1 MIDNRVALK
10 NREKIMTLEERI
22 NKWMESIEVA
32 IHAHNKHNFTNIYE
46 GVDHVYLRR
55 DGGRK
60 FLRITKTSNGST
72 SVYGFIALVDG
83 HSKALGMYKA
93 GDVMMPAGY
102 KAPARHARGNV
113 FNDDGGTG
121 CVGPYGVEY
130 RRGPSYSFN
139 VSDFN
144 TSVFA

>member
-1 MIDNRVALK
+1 VRKENLK
-10 NREKIMTLEERI
+10 NREKIMTLEDRI
-22 NKWMESIEVA
+22 SMWMVSIEMSL
-32 IHAHNKHNFTNIYE
+32 HAYTKRNFENIYE
-46 GVDHVYLRR
+46 GVDHVYLKR

-60 FLRITKTSNGST
+60 FLRINKTAHGST
-72 SVYGFIALVDG
+72 SVYAFIALVDG

-102 KAPARHARGNV
+102 KAPAKHARGNV

-130 RRGPSYSFN
+130 RRGPNYAFN
-139 VSDFN
+139 VAELD

>member
-1 MIDNRVALK
+1 MIDNRVTIK
-10 NREKIMTLEERI
+10 KREKNMTLEDRI
-22 NKWMESIEVA
+22 SKWMESIEVA
-32 IHAHNKHNFTNIYE
+32 IHAHTKHNFNNIYE

-60 FLRITKTSNGST
+60 FLRITKTAHGST

-102 KAPARHARGNV
+102 KAPAKHARGNV

-130 RRGPSYSFN
+130 RRGPSYGFN
-139 VSDFN
+139 VADLE